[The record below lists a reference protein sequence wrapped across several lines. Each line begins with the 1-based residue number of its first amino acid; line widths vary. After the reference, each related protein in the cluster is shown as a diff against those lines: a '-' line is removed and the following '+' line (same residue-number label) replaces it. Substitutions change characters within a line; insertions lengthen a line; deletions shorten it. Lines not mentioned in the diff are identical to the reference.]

1 MTRRE
6 PPINRLR
13 ALVASTRDKNPAL
26 STEQAIARL
35 LGNVRGMTT
44 VDGVTNSQWPESRV
58 LQLVG
63 VGRSGSLE
71 TVAAAVGCTVP
82 EVKRQLW
89 RIGELVLGGRL

>member
-1 MTRRE
+1 MKQ
-6 PPINRLR
+6 PPINKLKS
-13 ALVASTRDKNPAL
+13 LVAATRDKNPAL

-44 VDGVTNSQWPESRV
+44 VPDVVNSQWPEPRV
-58 LQLVG
+58 LQLIG

-71 TVAAAVGCTVP
+71 DVAAAVGCTVP